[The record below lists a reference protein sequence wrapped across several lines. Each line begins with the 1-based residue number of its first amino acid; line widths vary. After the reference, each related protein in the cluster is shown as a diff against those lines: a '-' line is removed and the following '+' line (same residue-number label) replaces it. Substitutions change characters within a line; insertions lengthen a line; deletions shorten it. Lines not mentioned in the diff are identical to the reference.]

1 MSGIKDGR
9 PDCLAC
15 TYSVYHDE
23 RITYV
28 RSL

>member
-15 TYSVYHDE
+15 TPSEYHDE